1 MFFNE
6 RRCFVFFVELGRVCV
21 VFVEG
26 CVKMERG
33 VLILEDVCEGFLRER
48 GNIGIKRLGI

>member
-1 MFFNE
+1 MFFSE

-21 VFVEG
+21 VFVVG
-26 CVKMERG
+26 CGKMEGG

>member
-1 MFFNE
+1 MFFSE